1 MSKRILITG
10 IAGFIGSHLA
20 ERLTDDGHAVEG
32 VDTFVTG
39 RTENWPAAYEIDVVD
54 RKRFYKFANDAP
66 PEFVIHCAAS
76 YSDPDKWHRDTDTN
90 VAGCINAALVA
101 KHHGAHLIYFQT
113 ILPPISSYAISKIAG
128 EQYLHL
134 SNEKPFWRGRLTVLR
149 LANIYG
155 PRNLS
160 GPIPTF
166 YKRLTEGLP
175 VTAVKTTRDM
185 VYIDDLV
192 RAVQM
197 VVQHELTGTFDV
209 CTGVQTPIHELLENV
224 CKAVYGGN
232 NIIFESVDPL
242 DDDVQGTVDPENGI
256 PLWSPV
262 MPLPTGI
269 ARTVKSYQENG
280 VDKTH
285 THLKIGATDA
295 S

>member
-1 MSKRILITG
+1 MRILITG

-20 ERLTDDGHAVEG
+20 ERLTDDGHVVEG

-166 YKRLTEGLP
+166 YKRLTEGQP
-175 VTAVKTTRDM
+175 VTVVNTTRDM

-197 VVQHELTGTFDV
+197 VVEHKFTGTFDV
-209 CTGVQTPIHELLENV
+209 CTGEQVPIYELFAGVAAALDLDSGSANVQE
-224 CKAVYGGN
+224 
-232 NIIFESVDPL
+232 PL
-242 DDDVQGTVDPENGI
+242 SDDVQGVVDPENGI
-256 PLWSPV
+256 PLWAPV

-269 ARTVKSYQENG
+269 ARTVQSYKANG
-280 VDKTH
+280 VDRVH

>member
-1 MSKRILITG
+1 MRIIVTG
-10 IAGFIGSHLA
+10 GAGFIGSHLMDA
-20 ERLTDDGHAVEG
+20 FDAAGLDEHVAFAV
-32 VDTFVTG
+32 DNFLTG
-39 RTENWPAAYEIDVVD
+39 RESNYHLIADLDICD
-54 RKRFYKFANDAP
+54 RSEFYAFANEIR
-66 PEFVIHCAAS
+66 PELIVHCAAS
-76 YSDPDKWHRDTDTN
+76 YSDPDKWHRDVDTN

-128 EQYLHL
+128 EQYLRL
-134 SNEKPFWRGRLTVLR
+134 SGVPLTVLR

-166 YKRLTEGLP
+166 YKRLTAGQP
-175 VTAVKTTRDM
+175 VTVVNTTRDM

-197 VVQHELTGTFDV
+197 VVQHRLTGTFDV
-209 CTGVQTPIHELLENV
+209 CTGEQVPIYELFAGVASALDWASGAANVQE
-224 CKAVYGGN
+224 
-232 NIIFESVDPL
+232 PL
-242 DDDVQGTVDPENGI
+242 SDDVQGVVDPENGI
-256 PLWSPV
+256 PLWAPV

-269 ARTVKSYQENG
+269 ARTVQSYKANG

-285 THLKIGATDA
+285 THLKIGAADA

>member
-1 MSKRILITG
+1 MRVLITG

-20 ERLTDDGHAVEG
+20 ERLTDDGHVVEG
-32 VDTFVTG
+32 VDTFLTG
-39 RTENWPAAYEIDVVD
+39 RTENWPTAYEIDVVD
-54 RKRFYKFANDAP
+54 RKRLYEFANDAP

-128 EQYLHL
+128 EQYLRL
-134 SNEKPFWRGRLTVLR
+134 SGVPLTVLR

-166 YKRLTEGLP
+166 YKRLTQGQP
-175 VTAVKTTRDM
+175 VTVVNTTRDM

-197 VVQHELTGTFDV
+197 VVEHNLTGTFDV
-209 CTGVQTPIHELLENV
+209 CTGEQTPIFDLYREIR
-224 CKAVYGGN
+224 KAMGLSWEDD
-232 NIIFESVDPL
+232 IPISVGPL
-242 DDDVQGTVDPENGI
+242 DDDVQGVVDPENGI
-256 PLWSPV
+256 PLWAPV
-262 MPLPTGI
+262 MPLRTGI

-280 VDKTH
+280 VADTH
-285 THLKIGATDA
+285 THLRIGAKK
-295 S
+295 

>member
-1 MSKRILITG
+1 MRILITG

-20 ERLTDDGHAVEG
+20 ERLTDDGHVVDG
-32 VDTFVTG
+32 VDTFLTG

-54 RKRFYKFANDAP
+54 RKRLYKFANDAP

-76 YSDPDKWHRDTDTN
+76 YSDPDKWHRDTDSN

-128 EQYLHL
+128 EQYLRL
-134 SNEKPFWRGRLTVLR
+134 SGVPLTVLR

-166 YKRLTEGLP
+166 YKRLTSGQS
-175 VTAVKTTRDM
+175 VTVVNTTRDM

-197 VVQHELTGTFDV
+197 VVQHNLTGTFDV
-209 CTGVQTPIHELLENV
+209 CTGTQVPIYELFAEVASALDLDSGAANV
-224 CKAVYGGN
+224 A
-232 NIIFESVDPL
+232 EPL
-242 DDDVQGTVDPENGI
+242 SDDVQGTVDPENGI
-256 PLWSPV
+256 PLWAPV
-262 MPLPTGI
+262 WALDAGI
-269 ARTVKSYQENG
+269 LKTVQSYQENG
-280 VDKTH
+280 VDRTH